1 MKINLTEYDDDV
13 LVEFDVAVDLDADG
27 KIGFS
32 ALKYCTGSVGLFF
45 YRRAGKGNKQ
55 WANGFQ
61 TSGPCP
67 PTVGLEF

>member
-32 ALKYCTGSVGLFF
+32 ALTYCTGSVVPVFF
-45 YRRAGKGNKQ
+45 
-55 WANGFQ
+55 
-61 TSGPCP
+61 TE
-67 PTVGLEF
+67 GLEREINNGQTVFKLLALVLQA